1 MRGINNNVVKEVLLF
16 LIAYLHTG
24 PLKVYAEK

>member
-1 MRGINNNVVKEVLLF
+1 VVKEVLLF